1 MARKTYKTEENTEF
15 NIDNITVLNKLYGGE
30 LYAYKIIANNGFVM
44 YDATAEDKYTD
55 AETGA
60 EVPCVHYYRNVDI
73 PIKYGNAIKDY
84 VAVEES
90 AVNKDFIF

>member
-15 NIDNITVLNKLYGGE
+15 NIDNITVLNKLYGGK

-44 YDATAEDKYTD
+44 YDATAEHIYIDE
-55 AETGA
+55 ETGA
-60 EVPCVHYYRNVDI
+60 EVPRVHYYRNVDI
-73 PIKYGNAIKDY
+73 PIKYSDKINEY

-90 AVNKDFIF
+90 TVNKDFIF